1 MRQVNISLISLML
14 SQCREFRMSFG
25 TEDLT
30 LNTADVAILLVSR
43 PLGGGCGQAYANGY
57 QHGTNFGWV
66 AKNCHVRQRA
76 QMHK

>member
-1 MRQVNISLISLML
+1 
-14 SQCREFRMSFG
+14 MSFG

-66 AKNCHVRQRA
+66 AKNCHVRETASVHA
-76 QMHK
+76 QVKNWTKMPRVLRSQETS

>member
-1 MRQVNISLISLML
+1 
-14 SQCREFRMSFG
+14 MSFG

-66 AKNCHVRQRA
+66 AKNCHVRHTCTPVKLKEYSRIF
-76 QMHK
+76 